1 MVSKTIA
8 KSLSRWGLP
17 RWGWLSLGLGLLALL
32 FFDAIVNLQA
42 ERLWFAEVN
51 YLEVFWLRLRSQLLL
66 GLVPIALT
74 LLFTWSNLSLAD
86 RAKPLD
92 VPSDRDSR
100 ARSLGLAGLLVLGAT
115 LSFLVGVQLIYQ
127 GQIARDFWQ
136 QTSTLYDS
144 STPLPLWPKLQLFNV
159 IGQIFITQ
167 PWLILALGISTVA
180 FLIYP
185 RQLGRLA
192 AVFMSLGYGLILAK
206 QWPTLLL
213 ALNPASYDSV
223 DPIFKRDISF
233 YIFRLPVL
241 HLLEFWVI
249 GTLFFTLVSV
259 YLVYL
264 LVNNTLSQGRFY
276 GFSPPQQQHLYT
288 LAGLLFLATS
298 FSHWL
303 GRYEI
308 LYSREGVVYGAGYTH
323 IHVLLPASWALALFT
338 LILGLVFTLRGRLEV
353 PGYIN
358 PMGRS
363 RARVQTAP
371 LGWGAGFGRTSLLVK
386 GICGY
391 LVLTVLGLVLAPLV
405 VQRLVVQPNELQ
417 RERPFITDS
426 IALTRA
432 AFDLEAIE
440 SEPFDP
446 SGDLTTADLEN
457 NDLTLE
463 NIRLWDPRPLL
474 ESNRQLQ
481 QIRLYYEFTDADF
494 DRYSILND
502 QRRSERR
509 QVMISARELNYE
521 RVPDIAKTWVNEHL
535 VYTHGFGFTM
545 SPVNTAGPDG
555 LPTYFVRGI
564 DNVPSSEEVRQSI
577 PIGDPRLYFGELT
590 NTYIM
595 TNTQALELDYPSG
608 NENIYTT
615 YLGRGGI
622 NLESGWRRLL
632 FARHLLDWRM
642 LFTEDFTGDT
652 RLLFRR
658 NIADR
663 VRAIAPFLRFDTD
676 PYLVT
681 VDIGDASSQ
690 WGTGPSHGSR
700 APASIDF
707 DAFRDRD
714 PSFIAENFNSQTGE
728 NYLYWIVDAYTV
740 SGRYPYSD
748 PGSNDFNYIRN
759 SVKVVVDAFNGSV
772 SFFVSEP
779 SDPIIQTWS
788 RLLPGMF
795 ESLEAMPETLRAHIR
810 YPQDLFSV
818 QADSLMTYHMTD
830 PQVFYNREDQWRA
843 PSEIYANESQTVEP
857 YYLIMKLPQEDTE
870 EFVLLRL
877 FTPAQRNNLI
887 AWLAAR
893 SDGDRYG
900 LRLLYRFPKQELV
913 FGPEQIE
920 ARINQDPE
928 ISQRISLWDTQGS
941 RAQQGNLLVIPI
953 EQSLIYVE
961 PLYLVAEQNQ
971 VPTLTRVI
979 MVYKNR
985 IAMAPTLQ
993 AVLSAVFLETPAP
1006 AAPILR
1012 DLNEDAPDDNPLP
1025 GLIDIE
1031 TPSGASANG
1040 AELGLPDVQP

>member
-1 MVSKTIA
+1 VSKAFASKTLT
-8 KSLSRWGLP
+8 KHLP
-17 RWGWLSLGLGLLALL
+17 RWGWLGLGLLLVTL
-32 FFDAIVNLQA
+32 MFFDALINLQA
-42 ERLWFAEVN
+42 ERLWFVEVN
-51 YLEVFWLRLRSQLLL
+51 YLDVFWMRLRSELLL
-66 GLVPIALT
+66 GIIPILVT
-74 LLFTWSNLSLAD
+74 LLFTWGNLTLAD
-86 RAKPLD
+86 RAKSLP
-92 VPSDRDSR
+92 PPGDRDSR
-100 ARSLGLAGLLVLGAT
+100 LGSLGLVGLLTVSGT

-127 GQIARDFWQ
+127 GQIARDFWRQ
-136 QTSTLYDS
+136 STTLYDS
-144 STPLPLWPKLQLFNV
+144 ATPLPLWPKLQLLTV
-159 IGQIFITQ
+159 VGQIFITQ
-167 PWLILALGISTVA
+167 PWLLIALGISTVG
-180 FLIYP
+180 FLLYP

-192 AVFMSLGYGLILAK
+192 AVLMSLGYGLILAK
-206 QWPTLLL
+206 QWPSVLLS
-213 ALNPASYDSV
+213 LNPVPYDAI
-223 DPIFKRDISF
+223 DPLFKRDIAF

-241 HLLEFWVI
+241 HLVEFWVV

-264 LVNNTLSQGRFY
+264 LTDNTLSQGRFF

-303 GRYEI
+303 GRYEV
-308 LYSREGVVYGAGYTH
+308 LYSQEGVVYGAGYTH
-323 IHVLLPASWALALFT
+323 IHVLLPMNWVLAILT
-338 LILGLVFTLRGRLEV
+338 LGLGLAFLARGLRWT

-358 PMGRS
+358 PIRKS
-363 RARVQTAP
+363 APVSELP
-371 LGWGAGFGRTSLLVK
+371 LGWWAGFGRTSLLVK

-391 LVLTVLGLVLAPLV
+391 LILTLLGLVIAPWV

-417 RERPFITDS
+417 RERPYILDS

-440 SEPFDP
+440 DEPFDP
-446 SGDLTTADLEN
+446 SGDLTPEDLEQ

-463 NIRLWDPRPLL
+463 NIRLWDPLPLL
-474 ESNRQLQ
+474 ETNRQLQ
-481 QIRLYYEFTDADF
+481 QIRLYYEFKDADF
-494 DRYSILND
+494 DRYNILNQ

-521 RVPDIAKTWVNEHL
+521 RVPEIAKTWVNEHL

-564 DNVPSSEEVRQSI
+564 ENIPSNEEVRQSI

-590 NTYIM
+590 DTYIM
-595 TNTQALELDYPSG
+595 TNTQVLELDYPSG

-622 NLESGWRRLL
+622 NLNDGWRRLL
-632 FARHLLDWRM
+632 FARHLVDWRM
-642 LFTEDFTGDT
+642 MFTEDFTPDT

-658 NIADR
+658 NIAER
-663 VRAIAPFLRFDTD
+663 VQAIAPFLRFDTD
-676 PYLVT
+676 PYLVAA
-681 VDIGDASSQ
+681 DIGDASST
-690 WGTGPSHGSR
+690 WGTGAAHGSR
-700 APASIDF
+700 PPESVSF
-707 DAFRDRD
+707 ENFLERD
-714 PSFIAENFNSQTGE
+714 PNITFENFNTQTGE
-728 NYLYWIVDAYTV
+728 NSLYWIIDAYTV
-740 SGRYPYSD
+740 SARYPYSD
-748 PGSNDFNYIRN
+748 PGENDFNYIRN
-759 SVKVVVDAFNGSV
+759 SVKVVIDAFNGSV

-779 SDPIIQTWS
+779 DDPIIQTWS
-788 RLLPGMF
+788 RLLPDMF
-795 ESLEAMPETLRAHIR
+795 LPLTAMPDDLLAHIR
-810 YPQDLFSV
+810 YPQDIFSV
-818 QADSLMTYHMTD
+818 QAETLMTYHMTD

-843 PSEIYANESQTVEP
+843 PTEIYARETQRVEP
-857 YYLIMKLPQEDTE
+857 YYLIMRLPEETTE
-870 EFVLLRL
+870 EFILLRL

-953 EQSLIYVE
+953 EDSLIYVE

-971 VPTLTRVI
+971 LPSLARVI
-979 MVYKNR
+979 MVYQNR
-985 IAMAPTLQ
+985 IAMAPTL
-993 AVLSAVFLETPAP
+993 ASVLSAIFLEEPAP

-1012 DLNEDAPDDNPLP
+1012 ELGEDVPDDGDPLNGLFDLDPLP
-1025 GLIDIE
+1025 GAPAGQE
-1031 TPSGASANG
+1031 
-1040 AELGLPDVQP
+1040 ELGLPALE